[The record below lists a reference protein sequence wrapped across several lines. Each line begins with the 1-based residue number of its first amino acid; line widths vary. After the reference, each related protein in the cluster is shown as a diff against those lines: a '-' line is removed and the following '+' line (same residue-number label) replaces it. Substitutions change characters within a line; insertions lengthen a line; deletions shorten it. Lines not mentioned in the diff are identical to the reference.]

1 METYLKS
8 ALHYSYNWSVY
19 ADDDPRISGLPDD
32 TPFNRQEGE
41 EVLYLIHLLSDHL
54 AYSVESFGERM
65 ERMIRQDL
73 PETITT
79 QAEALHWIKAHWR
92 SAARKKAARSIR
104 KGDGGHR
111 RSDLAA

>member
-8 ALHYSYNWSVY
+8 ALHYSYNWSAY
-19 ADDDPRISGLPDD
+19 ADDDPRISGLPDA
-32 TPFNRQEGE
+32 TPFNRHEGE

-54 AYSVESFGERM
+54 AYSVESFGDRM

-79 QAEALHWIKAHWR
+79 QAEALHWIKTHWH
-92 SAARKKAARSIR
+92 SAARTKAARVLSR
-104 KGDGGHR
+104 GDGGR
-111 RSDLAA
+111 RQSGLAA